1 MVNKSEEALNLD
13 TIQIPPVYKA
23 GPFWESALKNIATNF
38 YENGIA
44 NFRNDVLNLK
54 FFVPTYGYP
63 GNGYSEKQINT
74 IREIASRFPQKQKIF
89 MENSLN
95 GFNHAS
101 ADYGTF
107 FSSNFKNDHLKLL
120 SFSESSVGNPVE
132 HFKFDKK
139 NYSRSSLN
147 YLLGLTFLQHTVP
160 GFVPSKVLEIGGG
173 FGTLGEVLGKC
184 KIPNLRYID
193 LDLSPMFS
201 IASQYLKAVFN
212 SSEVFELKD
221 QFDGNIEIGTLSK
234 WNFLPNWSIEKLQG
248 KIDLFVNFISFQE
261 MEPEIVKNYAYH
273 IQRLDPEFLLLRNL
287 REGKQKANGNRVGVK
302 NPIIAKD
309 YLVFFDKY
317 KVRELNVFPFG
328 HRTADGFNSELM
340 IMEKK

>member
-1 MVNKSEEALNLD
+1 
-13 TIQIPPVYKA
+13 
-23 GPFWESALKNIATNF
+23 
-38 YENGIA
+38 
-44 NFRNDVLNLK
+44 
-54 FFVPTYGYP
+54 
-63 GNGYSEKQINT
+63 
-74 IREIASRFPQKQKIF
+74 
-89 MENSLN
+89 
-95 GFNHAS
+95 
-101 ADYGTF
+101 
-107 FSSNFKNDHLKLL
+107 
-120 SFSESSVGNPVE
+120 
-132 HFKFDKK
+132 
-139 NYSRSSLN
+139 
-147 YLLGLTFLQHTVP
+147 
-160 GFVPSKVLEIGGG
+160 
-173 FGTLGEVLGKC
+173 
-184 KIPNLRYID
+184 
-193 LDLSPMFS
+193 MFS

-212 SSEVFELKD
+212 SSEVFELND